1 MKQEKYLSEIAKIFG
16 IRASALRYWE
26 SEGLLKFERNRE
38 NNYREPTM
46 QNMLAVY
53 DILFLRSL
61 SIPVDKIRTCFASSL
76 GEISDVFEENEQTLT
91 RRIAELE
98 SSLVRLKKK
107 SAAIRRIGELRARGN
122 ACVYERLPAFHPF
135 ELSEQKSAREFVSEY
150 ERLGVC
156 IRSRGEEPQFLVFEK
171 NRFAEEKRY
180 MSGLLSIDIA
190 AQKVIEAPE
199 GSKIYGKYL
208 VTATENGVQQDFYEA
223 FAEIDG

>member
-91 RRIAELE
+91 RRI
-98 SSLVRLKKK
+98 
-107 SAAIRRIGELRARGN
+107 GELRARGN

-135 ELSEQKSAREFVSEY
+135 ALSEQKSAREFVSEY

-180 MSGLLSIDIA
+180 MSGLLSIDTA
-190 AQKVIEAPE
+190 TQKVIEAPE
-199 GSKIYGKYL
+199 GSKIFGKYL

>member
-135 ELSEQKSAREFVSEY
+135 ALSEQKSAREW
-150 ERLGVC
+150 LGVC

-180 MSGLLSIDIA
+180 MSGLLSIDTA
-190 AQKVIEAPE
+190 TQKVIEAPE
-199 GSKIYGKYL
+199 GSKIFGKYL